1 MVDSGQSR
9 PTAAAA
15 ASSPADSFD
24 LRHALCDLNPS
35 PSNASSIAG
44 PIELFAAD
52 YDANGG
58 RIATMVTSPARQ
70 AKANRKANRK
80 RNLSSRKDSS
90 KKVDATTSPVQRLR
104 NAVASVTNAVA
115 SATDTVLMGAVANP
129 DNVTAPSL
137 NSRNATPSALSTVFD
152 DSALQPPSTKSKNAM
167 CGFIPKSG
175 FLVKMRNLNVPSGPV
190 SENYA
195 TTTFNAA

>member
-80 RNLSSRKDSS
+80 RNLSPRKDSS
-90 KKVDATTSPVQRLR
+90 KKVDATTSPVRRLR
-104 NAVASVTNAVA
+104 NVPGLGDERRGLGDGYGSHGRCCEPRQRYCSSSHLSKCHAICLV
-115 SATDTVLMGAVANP
+115 
-129 DNVTAPSL
+129 
-137 NSRNATPSALSTVFD
+137 NSIR
-152 DSALQPPSTKSKNAM
+152 
-167 CGFIPKSG
+167 
-175 FLVKMRNLNVPSGPV
+175 
-190 SENYA
+190 
-195 TTTFNAA
+195 